1 MNARRNND
9 IYDLNDIPSKI
20 PETCP
25 VCGHDI
31 ELIKVKW
38 VHARNSNFYMC
49 SCPRKQCRAVFVY
62 ALDNSGEI
70 KSFPDSD
77 LTNGISKSVLGTFP
91 DFKEIYLQA
100 RQAEMFN
107 LDSMYGMAYRRALE
121 FLVKGYLIKF
131 GIKTEEEAYDM
142 QLHSAIDLL
151 DNKDIQ
157 YLARASSWLGNDQAH
172 TVKKWPEYDVD
183 DLKSFI
189 VAFASFVS
197 FKINAKKANDLIQKR
212 SKKPQA

>member
-1 MNARRNND
+1 MNAPKED
-9 IYDLNDIPSKI
+9 IEDVATIPTTI

-31 ELIKVKW
+31 ELIRVKW
-38 VHARNSNFYMC
+38 VHARNGNFYMC
-49 SCPRKQCRAVFVY
+49 ACPRRQCRAVFLYV
-62 ALDNSGEI
+62 LDSNGEI
-70 KSFPDSD
+70 KSFPDSNLAND
-77 LTNGISKSVLGTFP
+77 IPEGVLNSFP
-91 DFKEIYLQA
+91 DFKEVYLQA
-100 RQAEMFN
+100 KKAEMFN

-121 FLVKGYLIKF
+121 FLVKEYLIKF
-131 GIKTEEEAYDM
+131 GIKTRKEAYDM
-142 QLHSAIDLL
+142 QLHSAIDFL
-151 DNKDIQ
+151 DNNDIKN
-157 YLARASSWLGNDQAH
+157 LAKASSWLGNDQAH

-197 FKINAKKANDLIQKR
+197 FKINAKKANDLIHKR